1 MALRRIMRVR
11 RGLRQVVRR
20 FGPRALIL
28 MYHRVAAKDLDPWSL
43 CVTPGNFAEQLDVLR
58 KHTRTMALGD
68 LAGAHQAGR
77 LPHRAAAIT
86 FDDGY
91 ANNLHQAKPL
101 LEQYGV
107 PGTVFVATAYV
118 GKRREF
124 WWDELDQVVLRPG
137 RLPDTLRLTI
147 AGGTRH
153 WDLKLAADYTAAE
166 HEADSDRAERE
177 ERPSPRL
184 SFYYSLW
191 QALLPLPEPEREQA
205 LNAILA
211 WANATPVLR
220 STHRPL
226 EPGELPVLAAG
237 GLIDIGAHTVT
248 HPLLPVQTP
257 DVQRDEIRQSKS
269 YLDSV
274 LGRSVTAFSYPFGQ
288 YSREAIPLVRDAGF
302 SCACACNVPEPVWW
316 RSDSYEL
323 PRFEVQDWSGDEFE
337 RRLLQWLNS

>member
-1 MALRRIMRVR
+1 MVLRRIMRVR
-11 RGLRQVVRR
+11 RGLRRVAKR
-20 FGPRALIL
+20 FGRRALIL
-28 MYHRVAAKDLDPWSL
+28 MYHRVAVKDLDPWSL
-43 CVTPGNFAEQLDVLR
+43 CVTPANFAEQLDVLR
-58 KHTRTMALGD
+58 QHTLPMALGK
-68 LAGAHQAGR
+68 LAQAHRAGR
-77 LPHRAAAIT
+77 LPDRAAAIT

-101 LEQYGV
+101 LRQYGL

-118 GKRREF
+118 GKGREF

-153 WDLKLAADYTAAE
+153 WDLKAASDYTAAE
-166 HEADSDRAERE
+166 YETDSDHAGRDER
-177 ERPSPRL
+177 RSARL

-191 QALLPLPEPEREQA
+191 EALLPLAEPEREKA
-205 LNAILA
+205 LDAIFV
-211 WANATPVLR
+211 WADVTPVLR

-226 EPGELPVLAAG
+226 ELRELPVLAAG
-237 GLIDIGAHTVT
+237 GLIDIGAHTAT
-248 HPLLPVQTP
+248 HPLLPAQAAE
-257 DVQRDEIRQSKS
+257 VQRNEIRQSKS

-274 LGRSVTAFSYPFGQ
+274 LGHSITAFSYPFGQ

-302 SCACACNVPEPVWW
+302 SCACACNVPETVWW
-316 RSDSYEL
+316 RSDPYEL
-323 PRFEVQDWSGDEFE
+323 PRFEVQDWPGDEFE